1 MDSIHIPCTASSP
14 IHSHKATESG
24 IDIIP
29 SARTLSNKHS
39 KVNNPTSTSPYC
51 LFMILLARKELGFNT
66 PPIAYLDSRYDVV
79 VWAMHVA

>member
-1 MDSIHIPCTASSP
+1 MDSIHILYIASSP
-14 IHSHKATESG
+14 IHPHKAAGNG
-24 IDIIP
+24 IAIIP
-29 SARTLSNKHS
+29 STGILSNKHS

-51 LFMILLARKELGFNT
+51 LFMILLARKELHFNT

>member
-29 SARTLSNKHS
+29 SIGTLSNKHS
-39 KVNNPTSTSPYC
+39 KVNNPKSTSPYC

>member
-29 SARTLSNKHS
+29 SIGTLSNKHS
-39 KVNNPTSTSPYC
+39 KVSNPKSTSPYC

>member
-1 MDSIHIPCTASSP
+1 MDSIHILCTASSP

-29 SARTLSNKHS
+29 SIGTLSNKHS
-39 KVNNPTSTSPYC
+39 KVNNPKSTSPYC